1 MVLFLI
7 PLWVLTFDRLPKIHR
22 LKEKEYELKQDSF
35 YYDIDYDAKRD
46 ILDKV
51 IDEEVQLYALY
62 NLGWKKKEELFL
74 NEEQQ
79 MKLIKEISAK
89 VYVNR
94 LTPAVM
100 SVLQYYYVFTTEEE
114 LEKIVLDRVSLAV
127 LDLSLGT
134 NKPVIDI
141 NF

>member
-1 MVLFLI
+1 
-7 PLWVLTFDRLPKIHR
+7 LPKIHR